1 MNKKFISVFMIGA
14 ATLASLG
21 TVTSCKDYDD
31 DINDLQERLDGT
43 GVDLKSEV
51 SKLEGLLSSC
61 KEAYEKA
68 DTELNET
75 IKNATNDAKGYAD
88 IQAAEAKKAAVEASQ
103 TLIEQAIADLEAGA
117 VKAAQTKADAAYSLA
132 EQVQKT
138 AADNEKN
145 IAKIVA
151 DLATAKDNLEK
162 ADKALEKKLSDA
174 EKKIKTAQDGVDK
187 NSASIVTLEKSLTS
201 LKESNEKALA
211 ALSDKDDELKKL
223 IDDNQDAIKKLLEGE
238 VAAQKLANEAFDA
251 AIKANAKAV
260 KDLAEG
266 KVQDNADAIA
276 KITER
281 VEKLEDAV
289 AALKSDKVDVTTFNT
304 TIESVNSTIESVK
317 GLITTLETGKV
328 KDNADAIAALKGE
341 NGPIQKNAAAIQE
354 IVDVKL
360 ENINKNLKTLTDNL
374 NNLITGLILQ
384 DEQLEIV
391 QAQVV
396 SDVNK
401 TGLSGKT
408 FTEVKNGKTFVI
420 FPYKGAAGADANTLI
435 VDQWNVERVAGPV
448 YYTINPTDVNFTN
461 NAKIDIENSLGEAP
475 AGLKL
480 LDPKV
485 PTRKTAITR
494 VAEESK
500 APKNGLYQSIVE
512 NNDLHR
518 ASKHGGFNNSYA
530 LFTRYKDVMNNGKWA
545 EKRVYS
551 KYALNINVV
560 DAAEQTTPS
569 VVAVK
574 VGECE
579 PSTAPTA
586 DARYTAKFENTLQC
600 KLKLGPVNTEFGKT
614 GATPKVYR
622 KYVEAIAVS
631 NARNVAQTG
640 AQLTNLLKAINNYE
654 PNSGVLNTIFEE
666 DDANFDYITVNIPDT
681 EGDYSF
687 IGSTVTFRYYIQ
699 NYNGTIYSKDYKV
712 MFTKHLFQEK
722 TVTIK
727 HMPYQSG
734 VNTTKNRLTKES
746 QTEFQTQANCMT
758 VPASNKLWT
767 KNTAK
772 IVIEATGKE
781 AADKVN
787 LKSVEFY
794 SDSKIGNGWVAA
806 APLYTATFTN
816 HKAEIS
822 GLTENGNKNIKNMIF
837 TYDPKDLVL
846 DKDYELTMTSFDENE
861 NEVSVLIIKFKMV
874 DPKCHAK
881 LIKPNPMYFTPFDEN
896 LTAATLEGKTLTA
909 WANYHVASAVAG
921 KYDAKYNIIQAFNP
935 TPTGGSYAPQADGCV
950 LSFDYTDK
958 VDYVTTDPAKPA
970 KYAAFKPVNDWR
982 LKWNTAATDYT
993 MTVPAAAVS
1002 KDSEHPYNLQV
1013 AVEEFGVPSL
1023 WCNPIPFKVVF
1034 KSAIAYTDLKFS
1046 KDTYEIGY
1054 PNDEIVITDDM
1065 ITAVDPS
1072 DNSSVPKEIKYFNN
1086 STRDDRIKDVKIVL
1100 KETDKETYTQ
1110 FASLFSAYSVED
1122 DGIHIHT
1129 SETIP
1134 GGVASI
1140 TSYPVKFQLKVTDY
1154 YENTVSYDLKVQVKK
1169 NN

>member
-31 DINDLQERLDGT
+31 DINELQERLDGT

-145 IAKIVA
+145 IAKIVT

-174 EKKIKTAQDGVDK
+174 EQKIKTAQDGVDK
-187 NSASIVTLEKSLTS
+187 NAASIVTLEKSLTS

-238 VAAQKLANEAFDA
+238 VTAQKKANEAFDA

-260 KDLAEG
+260 KDLEEG

-276 KITER
+276 RITER
-281 VEKLEDAV
+281 VEELEDAV
-289 AALKSDKVDVTTFNT
+289 AALKSNKVDVTTFNT

-328 KDNADAIAALKGE
+328 KDNADAIAALEAE
-341 NGPIQKNAAAIQE
+341 NGPIKKNAAAIEE
-354 IVDVKL
+354 IVEVKL
-360 ENINKNLKTLTDNL
+360 KNINDRLDILAGNL

-448 YYTINPTDVNFTN
+448 YYTINPTDVNFTD
-461 NAKIDIENSLGEAP
+461 NAKIDMENSLEEAP

-480 LDPKV
+480 SDPV
-485 PTRKTAITR
+485 ASTRKTAITR
-494 VAEESK
+494 AAEDAK
-500 APKNGLYQSIVE
+500 APKNGLYQSIMT
-512 NNDLHR
+512 NKDLHR
-518 ASKHGGFNNSYA
+518 DSKHLGYKNSYA
-530 LFTRYKDVMNNGKWA
+530 LVTRYDQTDKNNKVT
-545 EKRVYS
+545 KKKVYS

-560 DAAEQTTPS
+560 VAAEQT
-569 VVAVK
+569 
-574 VGECE
+574 
-579 PSTAPTA
+579 APNIFAEGADPICPITA
-586 DARYTAKFENTLQC
+586 DARFTVNSGDLKGALRLEPEN
-600 KLKLGPVNTEFGKT
+600 NEFGKSD
-614 GATPKVYR
+614 ATPKVYR

-640 AQLTNLLKAINNYE
+640 TKLTTLLKAINE
-654 PNSGVLNTIFEE
+654 KNSGILNTIFEE
-666 DDANFDYITVNIPDT
+666 DYVKKDFADFNRIIVTIPDDVD
-681 EGDYSF
+681 GYSF

-712 MFTKHLFQEK
+712 MFTKPLFEENK
-722 TVTIK
+722 VTIK
-727 HMPYQSG
+727 HAPYQSG
-734 VNTTKNRLTKES
+734 VNTIKNGLKKEEKTDF
-746 QTEFQTQANCMT
+746 QTEANCIT
-758 VPASNKLWT
+758 VDGSNKLWT

-772 IVIEATGKE
+772 IVIEATTDAE
-781 AADKVN
+781 APDKVN

-794 SDSKIGNGWVAA
+794 TDSKIGNGWVAE
-806 APLYTATFTN
+806 APLYTATFAN

-822 GLTENGNKNIKNMIF
+822 SLTENGNKKIKNMIF
-837 TYDPKDLVL
+837 TYDPNDLVL
-846 DKDYELTMTSFDENE
+846 DKLYKLTMTSFDENG
-861 NEVSVLIIKFKMV
+861 NLVSVLPIEFKMV
-874 DPKCHAK
+874 DPKCHAE
-881 LIKPNPMYFTPFDEN
+881 IINPNPIYFTPFEEG

-909 WANYHVASAVAG
+909 WANKHVASARAG
-921 KYDAKYNIIQAFNP
+921 KYDAKYNIIRAFNM
-935 TPTGGSYAPQADGCV
+935 TGASYAPQADGCV

-970 KYAAFKPVNDWR
+970 KYAVFKPVNNWR
-982 LKWNTAATDYT
+982 LKWNTAETDYS
-993 MTVPAAAVS
+993 MTVPDTAVT
-1002 KDSEHPYNLQV
+1002 KGYEHPYNLQV

-1023 WCNPIPFKVVF
+1023 WYKPVTFKVVF

-1046 KDTYEIGY
+1046 KNVYEIGY
-1054 PNDEIVITDDM
+1054 PNAEIVITDDM
-1065 ITAVDPS
+1065 ITAADPS
-1072 DNSSVPKEIKYFNN
+1072 DFSVSDIKYFNN

-1100 KETDKETYTQ
+1100 KDTQ

-1122 DGIHIHT
+1122 DGIHFHT

-1140 TSYPVKFQLKVTDY
+1140 TPHDIKFNLIVTDY
-1154 YENTVSYDLKVQVKK
+1154 YGNQVPYELKVKVMK

>member
-31 DINDLQERLDGT
+31 DINELQERLDGT

-174 EKKIKTAQDGVDK
+174 EQKIKTAQDGVDK
-187 NSASIVTLEKSLTS
+187 NAASIVTLEKSLTS

-238 VAAQKLANEAFDA
+238 VTAQKKANEAFDA

-260 KDLAEG
+260 KDLEEG

-276 KITER
+276 RITER
-281 VEKLEDAV
+281 VEELEDAV
-289 AALKSDKVDVTTFNT
+289 AALKSNKVDVTTFNT
-304 TIESVNSTIESVK
+304 TIESVK

-360 ENINKNLKTLTDNL
+360 ENINNYLDILAGNL

-396 SDVNK
+396 SNVNK

-408 FTEVKNGKTFVI
+408 FTEEKNGKTFVI

-448 YYTINPTDVNFTN
+448 YYTINPTDVNFTDKAN
-461 NAKIDIENSLGEAP
+461 INIENSLEKAP

-480 LDPKV
+480 SAPEAS
-485 PTRKTAITR
+485 TRTSAITR
-494 VAEESK
+494 AAEEAK
-500 APKNGLYQSIVE
+500 APKNGLYQSIVT

-518 ASKHGGFNNSYA
+518 TSKHPGYENSYA
-530 LFTRYKDVMNNGKWA
+530 LFTRYNQTDKNKKVT
-545 EKRVYS
+545 EKKVYS

-560 DAAEQTTPS
+560 DATEQTTPS
-569 VVAVK
+569 VVAVGADAACPTS
-574 VGECE
+574 VD
-579 PSTAPTA
+579 ARFTA
-586 DARYTAKFENTLQC
+586 DFGKELRGKFNLE
-600 KLKLGPVNTEFGKT
+600 PVNTEFGKS

-631 NARNVAQTG
+631 NARNEAQTG
-640 AQLTNLLKAINNYE
+640 TKLTTLLKAINNA
-654 PNSGVLNTIFEE
+654 NSGILNTIFEE
-666 DDANFDYITVNIPDT
+666 DDANFDAITVTIPDA

-712 MFTKHLFQEK
+712 MFVKTLFQENK
-722 TVTIK
+722 VTIE
-727 HMPYQSG
+727 HAPYKSG
-734 VNTTKNRLTKES
+734 EITMLNGLTKES
-746 QTEFQTQANCMT
+746 KTDFQTEANCIT
-758 VPASNKLWT
+758 VAASNKLWT
-767 KNTAK
+767 KNTTK
-772 IVIEATGKE
+772 IVITATGTT
-781 AADKVN
+781 AADKAD
-787 LKSVEFY
+787 LTSVEFY
-794 SDSKIGNGWVAA
+794 SASKTGNGWVTE
-806 APLYTATFTN
+806 TAIKKANFTSN
-816 HKAEIS
+816 IATIDGINEAEIS
-822 GLTENGNKNIKNMIF
+822 KIKNMIF
-837 TYDPKDLVL
+837 TYDPSKL
-846 DKDYELTMTSFDENE
+846 
-861 NEVSVLIIKFKMV
+861 EVEKTYALEMRSYDVNGNTISVLPIEFKMAY
-874 DPKCHAK
+874 PKHHAE
-881 LIKPNPMYFTPFDEN
+881 LIKPNPAFFTPLDEN
-896 LTAATLEGKTLTA
+896 MKTAEQLADKTLTA
-909 WANYHVASAVAG
+909 WANYKKANTSDPNG
-921 KYDAKYNIIQAFNP
+921 FDATYNIISAFNRP
-935 TPTGGSYAPQADGCV
+935 DGGFAQADGCV
-950 LSFDYTDK
+950 ISFDYTDK
-958 VDYVTTDPAKPA
+958 KDYTEANGKYKAYKPI
-970 KYAAFKPVNDWR
+970 NNWR
-982 LKWNTAATDYT
+982 LNYVSNDADYT
-993 MTVPAAAVS
+993 MEVPSEAV
-1002 KDSEHPYNLQV
+1002 KHNEEHEYTLQV
-1013 AVEEFGVPSL
+1013 AVENFGVKSL
-1023 WCNPIPFKVVF
+1023 WYNPVSFKVVF
-1034 KSAIAYTDLKFS
+1034 KSAIAWADFKFKKDVYEVDYPS
-1046 KDTYEIGY
+1046 KEITIGET
-1054 PNDEIVITDDM
+1054 EIDSDDPSTSMTDD
-1065 ITAVDPS
+1065 
-1072 DNSSVPKEIKYFNN
+1072 IKYFVA
-1086 STRDDRIKDVKIVL
+1086 SGRDDRIK
-1100 KETDKETYTQ
+1100 ETKVELIDTQ
-1110 FASLFSAYSVED
+1110 YASLFKTIEVTD
-1122 DGIHIHT
+1122 NGIHIVT
-1129 SETIP
+1129 NETVP

-1140 TSYPVKFQLKVTDY
+1140 TSSKIHFVFWVTDFY
-1154 YENTVSYDLKVQVKK
+1154 GNPEPYDFYVKVKENKH
-1169 NN
+1169 